1 MSKRDYYDILGVDRS
16 AQGDKLKK
24 AYRKLAMKYHPDR
37 NPDDSSA
44 SEKFK
49 ETTEAYEVL
58 SDPSKRSAYD
68 QFGHQGVEAS
78 GFNSGRSATDA
89 LNDVFGDIFGDI
101 FGGGDPFS
109 RSRRSNRGS
118 DLEFSLRI
126 ELENAVK
133 GTTEKIRIPTLQ
145 SCESCSGSG
154 AEPGTQPSACPSC
167 QGAGQVRMQ
176 QGFFSISQTC
186 RQCGGSGK
194 IITNPCRKCRGNGRV
209 EKTKT
214 LSVKIPAGVDS
225 GDRIRLSGEGEAG
238 PSRGPSGDL
247 YVQINVLSHEVF
259 ERESQHLYCEAP
271 ISFVDAALGSEIEIP
286 TLVGKVKIKIPEGT
300 QTGKLFRLKGKG
312 VKKIRSSAVGD
323 LLCRVTVET
332 PQKLDSKQ
340 KALLKE
346 FGSSI
351 KQKKNSPL
359 SSAWFGKVKSFFD
372 SK

>member
-49 ETTEAYEVL
+49 EVTEAYEIL
-58 SDPSKRSAYD
+58 SDSSKRSAYD

-89 LNDVFGDIFGDI
+89 FNDVFGDIFGDI

-126 ELENAVK
+126 DLENAVK

-154 AEPGTQPSACPSC
+154 AESGTQPSPCPSC

-238 PSRGPSGDL
+238 PSKGPSGDL

-259 ERESQHLYCEAP
+259 ERDGQHLYCEAP

-286 TLVGKVKIKIPEGT
+286 TLDGKVKIKIPEGT

-346 FGSSI
+346 LGSSL